1 MLSSLIAHLQRHVE
15 LVQIVD
21 ALRFVICFVWV
32 IIVFTLFQQSMVL
45 VIPLLDWHFTHYSL
59 NKFRIVMNFFPLFGG
74 SWYGGILDYQAC
86 TWATHLVADIY
97 SFSNSML
104 SLLNEPSKFECW
116 RVRNCYPS
124 LSNTCW
130 LKFENKCSV
139 VNPKKSL
146 NFFFPKVQSQSL

>member
-1 MLSSLIAHLQRHVE
+1 
-15 LVQIVD
+15 
-21 ALRFVICFVWV
+21 
-32 IIVFTLFQQSMVL
+32 
-45 VIPLLDWHFTHYSL
+45 
-59 NKFRIVMNFFPLFGG
+59 
-74 SWYGGILDYQAC
+74 
-86 TWATHLVADIY
+86 
-97 SFSNSML
+97 ML